1 MSYDSDPYAR
11 RESMKSHREDSRL
24 SSSLQVWIFSIDRE
38 LIDEL
43 FSDNQTIQSP
53 LQLKQLF
60 EQERL
65 KLS

>member
-1 MSYDSDPYAR
+1 
-11 RESMKSHREDSRL
+11 MKSHREDSRL